1 MGYNQSQLVFYQWT
15 TKNGWFS
22 SGSLQPIGKQNALGD
37 LTSLRSQFWS
47 DTSWACGQ
55 RATSRFPEKHR
66 GTSLISGEKTPP
78 FVVHFPDGNHVFF
91 CIPQVTFWFKPKYNL
106 LAPSFSVCVVGF
118 IHEFLVYIGTLKLRL
133 SCRKGVSIKWRKG
146 VEYQRECSQILH
158 PKNQKKHEHFSEPGL
173 WNSFGYVLHV
183 MLFCEVPEARE
194 SFIPQSTSPAAAWSV
209 ANRKLQ
215 PWKPRKFDLKK
226 TWKFEDQ
233 L

>member
-1 MGYNQSQLVFYQWT
+1 MPLKGMRTGGTAWYGYEETPMFPGDTIYRVFMGYNQSQLVFYQWT

-91 CIPQVTFWFKPKYNL
+91 AYP
-106 LAPSFSVCVVGF
+106 
-118 IHEFLVYIGTLKLRL
+118 RL
-133 SCRKGVSIKWRKG
+133 
-146 VEYQRECSQILH
+146 
-158 PKNQKKHEHFSEPGL
+158 P
-173 WNSFGYVLHV
+173 
-183 MLFCEVPEARE
+183 
-194 SFIPQSTSPAAAWSV
+194 
-209 ANRKLQ
+209 
-215 PWKPRKFDLKK
+215 FDLNQN
-226 TWKFEDQ
+226 TICWPLHFRFVLWDSFMNFWCT
-233 L
+233 